1 MALNDSDMGA
11 SSVVVG
17 VTGGDGEDVAF
28 LALSASVDAGL
39 ALNVRKARIVA
50 PGGVTLS

>member
-39 ALNVRKARIVA
+39 ALNVRKSPQLA
-50 PGGVTLS
+50 PDGVTLS

>member
-39 ALNVRKARIVA
+39 ALNVRKAPSVA
-50 PGGVTLS
+50 ASG

>member
-28 LALSASVDAGL
+28 LTSSASVGATL
-39 ALNVRKARIVA
+39 ALNVRKAPSSPRT
-50 PGGVTLS
+50 G